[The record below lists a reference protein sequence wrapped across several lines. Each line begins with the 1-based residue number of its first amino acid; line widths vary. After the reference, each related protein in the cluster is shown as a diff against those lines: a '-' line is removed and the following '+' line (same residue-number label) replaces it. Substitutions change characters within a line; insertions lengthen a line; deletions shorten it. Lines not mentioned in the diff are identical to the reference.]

1 MIARKQF
8 SVAEIKATLSER
20 IREAEHGDTV
30 LITRRGR
37 PVAAL
42 VSAAELDRLRQLQS
56 AGPEGGLASLAGGWK
71 GSEELAELLDAS
83 RRRGRRATVRL
94 D

>member
-1 MIARKQF
+1 MIASKHF

-20 IREAEHGDTV
+20 IREAEHGGTV

-42 VSAAELDRLRQLQS
+42 VSADELDRLRRLQS

-71 GSEELAELLDAS
+71 DSQELADLVDS
-83 RRRGRRATVRL
+83 SPRRGRRANARL

>member
-1 MIARKQF
+1 MTGRRY

-20 IREAEHGDTV
+20 IREAEHGSTV

-42 VSAAELDRLRQLQS
+42 VSADELARLRRLQS

-71 GSEELAELLDAS
+71 GSEALADAIDGS
-83 RRRGRRATVRL
+83 QRRGRRATTKL

>member
-1 MIARKQF
+1 VIAGKHF
-8 SVAEIKATLSER
+8 SVAKVKATLSER
-20 IREAEHGDTV
+20 IREAEHGETV

-42 VSAAELDRLRQLQS
+42 VSAEALQRLQRLQG

-71 GSEELAELLDAS
+71 GSEELADLLDAS